1 MNYGSTPDRRT
12 TLVQQQ
18 AAEIQSLRKQL
29 TEARGGKPHPSDAAK
44 PATGPAVEYR
54 QSPEAL
60 VVLRNLLVEVENCT
74 GPEKGEAAIPVS
86 KALAEAMKKAA
97 ALVRK
102 PKKP

>member
-1 MNYGSTPDRRT
+1 MNYGSTTDRRT

-29 TEARGGKPHPSDAAK
+29 TEARGGKPLPNDAK
-44 PATGPAVEYR
+44 PATGPSVEYR

-60 VVLRNLLVEVENCT
+60 VALRKLLVAVENTT
-74 GPEKGEAAIPVS
+74 GPEKGETPLPVS
-86 KALAEAMKKAA
+86 KELADAMKAAA